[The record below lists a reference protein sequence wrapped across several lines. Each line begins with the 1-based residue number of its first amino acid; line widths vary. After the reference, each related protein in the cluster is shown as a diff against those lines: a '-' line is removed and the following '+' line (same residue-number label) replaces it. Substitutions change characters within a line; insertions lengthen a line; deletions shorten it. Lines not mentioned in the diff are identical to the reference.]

1 MNLLDIALIAIV
13 LFSIGAGVWKGL
25 VREILNIVGVLA
37 AILLSLMLASSLA
50 PRLSSILPYDTSGY
64 AESLILIFV
73 VTLIAATVI
82 GHLLTKVIEAVKLG
96 GLNRAL
102 GGVFGLVRGVLIG
115 LFLVLGLALFLP
127 SGSPVLAESKLTPYL
142 GLGARALAP
151 LLPDQAEETLLR
163 RLDALPRPGQPAPS
177 SLQTVRSPA
186 EIRLRRSITRNPQQF
201 APGPGA

>member
-37 AILLSLMLASSLA
+37 AILLSLMLASSFA
-50 PRLSSILPYDTSGY
+50 PHMGSILPYDTSGY
-64 AESLILIFV
+64 AESLIVIFV

-96 GLNRAL
+96 GMNRAL
-102 GGVFGLVRGVLIG
+102 GGVFGLVRGLLIG

-127 SGSPVLAESKLTPYL
+127 DLRCWPSRSSPRFL
-142 GLGARALAP
+142 GVGARAGLFCRSGGGNTA
-151 LLPDQAEETLLR
+151 A
-163 RLDALPRPGQPAPS
+163 AAGCAPRPGQSAPPS
-177 SLQTVRSPA
+177 ESV
-186 EIRLRRSITRNPQQF
+186 
-201 APGPGA
+201 

>member
-50 PRLSSILPYDTSGY
+50 PRMSSILPYGTSGY
-64 AESLILIFV
+64 AESLIVIFV
-73 VTLIAATVI
+73 VTLIAATLI
-82 GHLLTKVIEAVKLG
+82 AHLLTKVIEAVKLG
-96 GLNRAL
+96 GVNRAL

-127 SGSPVLAESKLTPYL
+127 SGSSVLAESKLTPFL

-151 LLPDQAEETLLR
+151 LLPDQSEDLLLR
-163 RLDALPRPGQPAPS
+163 RLDALPRPGQPAPPS
-177 SLQTVRSPA
+177 DSV
-186 EIRLRRSITRNPQQF
+186 
-201 APGPGA
+201 